1 MGAIIYATKMTQK
14 KLKLEATYALPYSV
28 AHLTLT
34 WLGRMGDNLHWLVM
48 FTGLGGRLGS
58 TPVGN
63 KRKLGFILGQ
73 MLEKLHRDRN
83 GKGFTVN
90 FLGYWLGTSFFR

>member
-1 MGAIIYATKMTQK
+1 MPIIYATKMTRK

-63 KRKLGFILGQ
+63 KRKLGSILRQ
-73 MLEKLHRDRN
+73 ILEKLHRDRK

-90 FLGYWLGTSFFR
+90 FLDHWLDNTCFK